1 MATRVA
7 LAFNNNARDF
17 ALRNAA
23 RFAEMISPA

>member
-1 MATRVA
+1 MATRVTSV
-7 LAFNNNARDF
+7 FNNNARDD